1 MSLLSRQDMQRM
13 NTEENHSGVSHSSS
27 HDTNNGPPQQS
38 NTGQYH
44 QNPPLSPES
53 LDDNTQSVLQNFSK
67 DSYPYQRLND
77 SQSNIT
83 NNGNNLSNSNLAMV
97 NGNQPTKATDI
108 LKPRVGNTGA
118 GGFKARHTRRF
129 N

>member
-1 MSLLSRQDMQRM
+1 MQRM

-27 HDTNNGPPQQS
+27 HDTAPSS
-38 NTGQYH
+38 NTVQYH

-53 LDDNTQSVLQNFSK
+53 VDDNTQSVLQNFSK

-97 NGNQPTKATDI
+97 NGNQPTKAADI
-108 LKPRVGNTGA
+108 LKPRVA
-118 GGFKARHTRRF
+118 GGFKARHTQCLKSEVKF
-129 N
+129 

>member
-1 MSLLSRQDMQRM
+1 M
-13 NTEENHSGVSHSSS
+13 NTEENNHHSGVSHSSS
-27 HDTNNGPPQQS
+27 HDTSSALPS
-38 NTGQYH
+38 NTTVQYH

-53 LDDNTQSVLQNFSK
+53 VDDNTQSVLQNFSK

-108 LKPRVGNTGA
+108 LKPRVTTG
-118 GGFKARHTRRF
+118 GGFKARHTQRY
-129 N
+129 